1 VAVTLWLW
9 SSSSGSSVKLAA
21 FDEFECIIVF
31 RSAMTKICRSQF
43 LKHFAGLHYCD
54 TAAHMRH
61 NRQVMAYKDVSQ
73 SHLGTQI
80 GKPVENFSLH
90 RYVQRRSGLVEQDDF
105 RPKDQGTCKR
115 YSLSLLFPGCGD
127 IVSLNALRRPMRL
140 GGIWR

>member
-1 VAVTLWLW
+1 MAVTLWLW

-21 FDEFECIIVF
+21 FDEFECIILF
-31 RSAMTKICRSQF
+31 RSAMICRSQF
-43 LKHFAGLHYCD
+43 LKHFVGLHYCN

-61 NRQVMAYKDVSQ
+61 NRQVMAYKVSQ

-80 GKPVENFSLH
+80 GKHVENFSLH

-115 YSLSLLFPGCGD
+115 YSLSLPFPGCGD
-127 IVSLNALRRPMRL
+127 IVSLNGLRRPMRL
-140 GGIWR
+140 DGIWR